1 MGFLPT
7 HCSNTLS
14 SHPGEK
20 WTIQIQSQF
29 YGDCRKCVIL
39 QCQTGNDKAGIPA
52 FQRAIFKV
60 GAHVQERRELK
71 ERPLRVGIIG
81 YPNVGKV
88 ILMGW
93 CIVWWIH
100 SLYSHTHYIYIYI
113 YCFYMHY
120 SRHWRIASW
129 VVVVV
134 SRLPIHPASQKV
146 CNGWS

>member
-7 HCSNTLS
+7 HCSNTQS
-14 SHPGEK
+14 SPAGEK
-20 WTIQIQSQF
+20 RTIQIQSQF

-81 YPNVGKV
+81 YPNVGKTANTPGITKSLQW
-88 ILMGW
+88 IL
-93 CIVWWIH
+93 VKD
-100 SLYSHTHYIYIYI
+100 S
-113 YCFYMHY
+113 
-120 SRHWRIASW
+120 SR
-129 VVVVV
+129 
-134 SRLPIHPASQKV
+134 QKEFELLH
-146 CNGWS
+146 C

>member
-7 HCSNTLS
+7 HCSNTQS
-14 SHPGEK
+14 SPAGEK
-20 WTIQIQSQF
+20 RMIQIQSQF

-52 FQRAIFKV
+52 FQQAIFKV
-60 GAHVQERRELK
+60 GAHVQERHELK

-81 YPNVGKV
+81 YPYVGKV

-100 SLYSHTHYIYIYI
+100 SSYSHTHTIYISPSWFRTPRQKDTNAKALI
-113 YCFYMHY
+113 QFG
-120 SRHWRIASW
+120 IATLAVYW
-129 VVVVV
+129 
-134 SRLPIHPASQKV
+134 
-146 CNGWS
+146 